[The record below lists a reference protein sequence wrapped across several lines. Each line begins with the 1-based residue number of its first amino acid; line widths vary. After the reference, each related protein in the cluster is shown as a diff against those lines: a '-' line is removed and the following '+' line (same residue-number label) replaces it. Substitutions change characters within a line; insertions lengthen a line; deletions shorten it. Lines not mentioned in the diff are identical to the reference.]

1 MNAGVIGLGDMGSG
15 LALNLIKAGYQVTGY
30 DLDPKRMS
38 DFAAMGGHEADSPR
52 EVGQNSD
59 AVYVMVMTG
68 NQAKDVILG
77 PKGLV
82 SGMTAGSA
90 ILLTATIRPS
100 EAVAIATS
108 LDTTD
113 IHFIDSPVSGG
124 FPGAQ
129 SGTLTMM
136 AAAPSPLLERHRNV
150 MEAVSST
157 IHHIGDCPGD
167 GQIVKACLQAI
178 MGAVCSATCEAS
190 ALAAKAGIEGQVLY
204 DVVSTSG
211 VASSFVNTT
220 LENIIDRK
228 FIGTGS
234 HISTMHKDLTLTLEM
249 AHDLGVPMSTLST
262 AMQLFQTAKTK
273 YPEGDNWVIAQTVE
287 DITGVALHRTRK

>member
-1 MNAGVIGLGDMGSG
+1 MNAGVIGLGNMGSG
-15 LALNLIKAGYQVTGY
+15 LALNLMRAGYQVTGY

-38 DFAAMGGHEADSPR
+38 DFASMGGHEAENPR
-52 EVGQNSD
+52 EVGENSN

-68 NQAKDVILG
+68 DQAKDVILG
-77 PKGLV
+77 PNGLED
-82 SGMTAGSA
+82 GMTPGSA

-100 EAVAIATS
+100 EAVTIAAS
-108 LDTTD
+108 IDRAD

-136 AAAPSPLLERHRNV
+136 AAASSPSLERHRNV

-157 IHHIGDCPGD
+157 IHHVGDHPGD

-178 MGAVCSATCEAS
+178 IGTVFSATCEAS

-211 VASSFVNTT
+211 AASSVANTA

-228 FIGTGS
+228 FVGTGS
-234 HISTMHKDLTLTLEM
+234 HIGTMHKDLTLTLEM
-249 AHDLGVPMSTLST
+249 AHDLGVPMHTAST

-273 YPEGDNWVIAQTVE
+273 YPEGDNWVIARTVE
-287 DITGVALHRTRK
+287 DITGVALCRTKK